1 MTQPRYA
8 GFWRRLLA
16 TIIDSLLLMPV
27 LAVLLQLVYGGAYWR
42 WAASHGGMFEMY
54 GPADLLINYLLPLVL
69 TVFFWVRLRGSP
81 GKLLLGCRVV
91 DARSGGTLGVG
102 QAVLRWFAYIAS
114 TLPLCLGFVWI
125 AWDARKQGFH
135 DKIAGSV
142 VVRSPIGVQ
151 DNPLPPT
158 LDELRRKL

>member
-16 TIIDSLLLMPV
+16 TIVDSLLLLPV
-27 LAVLLQLVYGGAYWR
+27 LALLLQLAYGADYWR
-42 WAASHGGMFEMY
+42 WADTHGGTFDLY

-69 TVFFWVRLRGSP
+69 TVFFWRRYRGSP

-91 DARSGGTLGVG
+91 DARSGGTVSVT
-102 QAVLRWFAYIAS
+102 QAVLRWFAYIVS
-114 TLPLCLGFVWI
+114 MLPLCLGFLWI

-135 DKIAGSV
+135 DKIAGTV
-142 VVRSPIGVQ
+142 VIRVFAKE
-151 DNPLPPT
+151 PLPPT
-158 LDELRRKL
+158 LDEVRRSL